1 MENEVLAKFKYQ
13 MPETDEND
21 DFKIEYEILPA
32 FDKEKLD
39 PRVKEIAQKI
49 AEIDA
54 QSEELN
60 SKIDSLNTEI
70 ERLTNHA
77 DGFDYAIAVGTGI
90 LCGLID
96 SFFVGEFNFERG
108 KAKSHKQVNQFIQKF
123 AKINGYKG
131 DRLNGAIEFLEKKFP
146 VAQDGFLPEGVSR
159 KNHHLADFA
168 HHPTLLG
175 LAAAIAVQLFRVGVF
190 FN

>member
-1 MENEVLAKFKYQ
+1 MENEFLAKFKYQ

-60 SKIDSLNTEI
+60 SKIDSLNSPKFEFSK
-70 ERLTNHA
+70 LT
-77 DGFDYAIAVGTGI
+77 AI
-90 LCGLID
+90 
-96 SFFVGEFNFERG
+96 
-108 KAKSHKQVNQFIQKF
+108 
-123 AKINGYKG
+123 
-131 DRLNGAIEFLEKKFP
+131 
-146 VAQDGFLPEGVSR
+146 
-159 KNHHLADFA
+159 
-168 HHPTLLG
+168 
-175 LAAAIAVQLFRVGVF
+175 
-190 FN
+190 